1 MSPTLPTCSKCKK
14 KAAYYR
20 PYSGEQLCKKHF
32 VESIERKVARTIA
45 KHKMFTETDTIGVGI
60 SGGKDST
67 VLLYILQKIE
77 ARFPESRLIALT
89 IDEGIKNYRDES
101 LQIANSITT
110 RFGIE
115 HKTTSFKE
123 LYGYSLDEIV
133 EIFNTSSMPN
143 HTACFFCG
151 VLRRRSLNQVARD
164 LAVDKL
170 SLGHNLDDEAQTIL
184 MNIFRSDITRMGR
197 TLLDPRQ
204 VHALFVPRVKPLRE
218 IPEREIAA
226 YAFFLDLPFHSTTC
240 PYAAGVLRN
249 DIQQIL
255 NDMEQKRPGTKHSV
269 LRSGDKIQQLIQ
281 IKQPIHQCPVCHE
294 PATDTICKFCKIM
307 QDLHAISPKK
317 I

>member
-1 MSPTLPTCSKCKK
+1 MPNCSKCKK
-14 KAAYYR
+14 GAAYYR
-20 PYSGEQLCKKHF
+20 PYSGEYLCKKHF
-32 VESIERKVARTIA
+32 IESIERKVARTIA
-45 KHKMFTETDTIGVGI
+45 KHKMFAETDTIGVGI

-77 ARFPESRLIALT
+77 ARFPESSLIALT

-101 LQIANSITT
+101 LKIAKNITT

-133 EIFNTSSMPN
+133 EISQKGSMPS

-164 LAVDKL
+164 FEVDKL
-170 SLGHNLDDEAQTIL
+170 ALGHNLDDEAQTVL
-184 MNIFRSDITRMGR
+184 MNIFRSDITRIGR
-197 TLLDPRQ
+197 TLIDPRQ
-204 VHALFVPRVKPLRE
+204 VHNLFVPRVKPLRE
-218 IPEREIAA
+218 IPECEIAT
-226 YAFFLDLPFHSTTC
+226 YAFFVNLPFHSQTC

-249 DIQQIL
+249 DIQRIL
-255 NDMEQKRPGTKHSV
+255 NEMEQKRPGTKHSV
-269 LRSGDKIQQLIQ
+269 LRSGDKIQNLLQ
-281 IKQPIHQCPVCHE
+281 IKQPIHECPVCHE
-294 PATDTICKFCKIM
+294 PATDRICKFCKMM
-307 QDLHAISPKK
+307 QDLHAITPTK